1 MEKLL
6 QITVV
11 RKQGFLVRRAG
22 FSGVV
27 RGGNCPMAKNLDTCA
42 YSKTQQIFGS

>member
-1 MEKLL
+1 MEELL

-11 RKQGFLVRRAG
+11 RNQGFLVRRAG

-27 RGGNCPMAKNLDTCA
+27 REWQLLNGEK
-42 YSKTQQIFGS
+42 S